1 MIQRQVL
8 IFKRLSEIVVV
19 IIEVVQSSK
28 EFVAILDNYF
38 AIFYIFIILV
48 DDFFIVGILV
58 KVLIFVVIISVGILR
73 YRTGLFCAPLVVRE
87 NSWF

>member
-1 MIQRQVL
+1 MIQRRVL
-8 IFKRLSEIVVV
+8 FLKRLSEIVVI
-19 IIEVVQSSK
+19 IIEIVESPK
-28 EFVAILDNYF
+28 EFVTVFDNYF
-38 AIFYIFIILV
+38 AILYIFIILV

-58 KVLIFVVIISVGILR
+58 KVLIFVVIISVRILR

>member
-8 IFKRLSEIVVV
+8 ILKRLSEIVVV
-19 IIEVVQSSK
+19 IIEIVQSPK
-28 EFVAILDNYF
+28 EFVTVFDNYF
-38 AIFYIFIILV
+38 AIVYIFIKLV
-48 DDFFIVGILV
+48 DDFFIVDIV
-58 KVLIFVVIISVGILR
+58 IQVLIFVVIIPVRILR